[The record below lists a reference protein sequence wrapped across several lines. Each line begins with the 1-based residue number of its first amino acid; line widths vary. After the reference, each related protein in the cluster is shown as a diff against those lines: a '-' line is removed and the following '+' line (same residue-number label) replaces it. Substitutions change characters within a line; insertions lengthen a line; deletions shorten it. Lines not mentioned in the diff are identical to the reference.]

1 MNFNSL
7 LSTLPLNYDEAAFLP
22 NEFNLKAANQGTWLA
37 HNMENNDQYLFYHV
51 WINYNTKGK
60 YLRC

>member
-22 NEFNLKAANQGTWLA
+22 DEFNLKEANQET
-37 HNMENNDQYLFYHV
+37 
-51 WINYNTKGK
+51 
-60 YLRC
+60 